1 MKRAFI
7 FFLLLSAIQYSFA
20 QTNKTIEL
28 TDKLLTNGSHKAAI
42 TVYEFPDEIQVLQQ
56 KAMKNL
62 KANPEWADK
71 YIVRMVEKGTKDISY
86 MDAYG
91 LTREEFN
98 KMLTGFKN
106 GKRAVFTDTF
116 NISIKR
122 ANDIITFKAEGKLTA
137 FNYFNI
143 DLKKKHIIYD
153 NLLLTKENELTGQN
167 KHAPILYGYEA
178 LRESK
183 IPGQKKVTKVN
194 ALSFNIGKNR
204 GDTRTTIS
212 LVLIKGLSD
221 VDFLTITL
229 L

>member
-1 MKRAFI
+1 MKRAFLF
-7 FFLLLSAIQYSFA
+7 FFLLSGIQYSFA

-28 TDKLLTNGSHKAAI
+28 IDKLLTNGSLVAAI
-42 TVYEFPDEIQVLQQ
+42 TVYEFPAEIQALQQ

-62 KANPEWADK
+62 RANPEWADK

-116 NISIKR
+116 NINIKR
-122 ANDIITFKAEGKLTA
+122 INDVITFKGEGKLTA
-137 FNYFNI
+137 FNYLNI
-143 DLKKKHIIYD
+143 NIKKKHIIYD
-153 NLLLTKENELTGQN
+153 NLLLTREIELLG
-167 KHAPILYGYEA
+167 KFYAPILYGYESFM
-178 LRESK
+178 ESK
-183 IPGQKKVTKVN
+183 IPGQKKATKIN
-194 ALSFNIGKNR
+194 TAGLSIGKNR
-204 GDTRTTIS
+204 GDTRTTIC
-212 LVLIKGLSD
+212 LILMKGLND